1 MNCPKCGGNSKKNK
15 HLKDG
20 GSAYRQ
26 LKCIECGNL
35 FHTKVTV
42 SETLCSK
49 EEFLIRQRKNDEG
62 KYRDKYRRK
71 CMRMYQAI

>member
-1 MNCPKCGGNSKKNK
+1 MNCPKCGGNSKKHK

-20 GSAYRQ
+20 DCAYKQ
-26 LKCIECGNL
+26 LKCVECGNL
-35 FHTKVTV
+35 FHTVVTV

-49 EEFLIRQRKNDEG
+49 EEFLIRQRQKDEG
-62 KYRDKYRRK
+62 KYRRK

>member
-1 MNCPKCGGNSKKNK
+1 MNCPKCGGNSKKYK

-20 GSAYRQ
+20 DSSYRQ

-49 EEFLIRQRKNDEG
+49 EEFLIRQRKQQNEQ
-62 KYRDKYRRK
+62 YRRR
-71 CMRMYQAI
+71 CMRKWQTA